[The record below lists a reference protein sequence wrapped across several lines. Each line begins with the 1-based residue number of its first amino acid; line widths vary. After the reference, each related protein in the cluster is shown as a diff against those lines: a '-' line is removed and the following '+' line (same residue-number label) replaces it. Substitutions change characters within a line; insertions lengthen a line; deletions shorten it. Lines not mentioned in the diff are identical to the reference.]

1 MCIFCLNRL
10 CFGVLAATLN
20 NATAISPEHF
30 ETSTSWETVEYLTA
44 THTLRLPPSLSCV
57 NTLLDPSLTLT
68 PAMDASLRNA
78 KGLHDELGALQ
89 ANLLRRFT
97 NLVNLAE
104 VSPFSS
110 QPHLIFSLTLYGPG
124 QTRHSRRF
132 GSHAISNSSR
142 DSSSGVQTSSFL
154 LFPDEAEA
162 SSKPFSVWHRGLTSF
177 VFVFL
182 FPFWLDSRRRRCP
195 NHHSPNAR
203 DVAVW
208 TAQYAGRE

>member
-1 MCIFCLNRL
+1 MCIFCLDRL

-20 NATAISPEHF
+20 NATAITRDHF

-44 THTLRLPPSLSCV
+44 THTLRLPSSLSCV
-57 NTLLDPSLTLT
+57 NTLLDPSLTPT

-110 QPHLIFSLTLYGPG
+110 QPHLIFSLTLL
-124 QTRHSRRF
+124 RSR
-132 GSHAISNSSR
+132 SNMTPAAFRQSR
-142 DSSSGVQTSSFL
+142 NIKFKQRQQLWCANLFSFL
-154 LFPDEAEA
+154 LFP
-162 SSKPFSVWHRGLTSF
+162 FSR
-177 VFVFL
+177 
-182 FPFWLDSRRRRCP
+182 
-195 NHHSPNAR
+195 
-203 DVAVW
+203 
-208 TAQYAGRE
+208 

>member
-1 MCIFCLNRL
+1 MLRCLGNDLEQRD
-10 CFGVLAATLN
+10 
-20 NATAISPEHF
+20 F

-44 THTLRLPPSLSCV
+44 THTLRLPSSLSCV
-57 NTLLDPSLTLT
+57 NTPLDQYLTPT

-132 GSHAISNSSR
+132 GSHAISDSSR
-142 DSSSGVQTSSFL
+142 DSSSGVHFFFFSFF
-154 LFPDEAEA
+154 LFSDEAEA
-162 SSKPFSVWHRGLTSF
+162 SSKPVFTFPVWFRGLTRKTC
-177 VFVFL
+177 
-182 FPFWLDSRRRRCP
+182 FPFSFWLDSRRRRCP
-195 NHHSPNAR
+195 NHHSPNAG

>member
-1 MCIFCLNRL
+1 MCIFCLDRL

-20 NATAISPEHF
+20 NATAISREHF
-30 ETSTSWETVEYLTA
+30 ETSTSWKIIEYLTA
-44 THTLRLPPSLSCV
+44 THTLRLPSSLSCV
-57 NTLLDPSLTLT
+57 NTPLDQYLTPT

-142 DSSSGVQTSSFL
+142 DSSSGVHFFFL
-154 LFPDEAEA
+154 LFPDKAEA
-162 SSKPFSVWHRGLTSF
+162 SSKPFSVWHRGLTSLF
-177 VFVFL
+177 FSCL
-182 FPFWLDSRRRRCP
+182 FPF
-195 NHHSPNAR
+195 
-203 DVAVW
+203 
-208 TAQYAGRE
+208 G

>member
-20 NATAISPEHF
+20 NATAISREHF

-44 THTLRLPPSLSCV
+44 THTLRPPSSLSCV
-57 NTLLDPSLTLT
+57 NTPLDPSLTPT

-104 VSPFSS
+104 VSPFFIPASS
-110 QPHLIFSLTLYGPG
+110 DFLADTVRSRSNTTLAAFR
-124 QTRHSRRF
+124 QSRNIKFKQRRQLWC
-132 GSHAISNSSR
+132 AI
-142 DSSSGVQTSSFL
+142 
-154 LFPDEAEA
+154 LFPFSFFLFEPEA
-162 SSKPFSVWHRGLTSF
+162 SSKPFSVSHRGLTSF

-182 FPFWLDSRRRRCP
+182 FAFWLDSRRRRCP
-195 NHHSPNAR
+195 NHHSPNAG
-203 DVAVW
+203 DVAIW
-208 TAQYAGRE
+208 TAQYAG

>member
-1 MCIFCLNRL
+1 MCIFCLDRL

-20 NATAISPEHF
+20 NATAISREHF

-44 THTLRLPPSLSCV
+44 THTLRLPSSLSCV
-57 NTLLDPSLTLT
+57 NTPLDPSLTPT

-104 VSPFSS
+104 VSSFSS
-110 QPHLIFSLTLYGPG
+110 QPHLIFSLTHGPG

-142 DSSSGVQTSSFL
+142 DSSSGVRSF
-154 LFPDEAEA
+154 
-162 SSKPFSVWHRGLTSF
+162 
-177 VFVFL
+177 FL
-182 FPFWLDSRRRRCP
+182 FPFSF
-195 NHHSPNAR
+195 
-203 DVAVW
+203 
-208 TAQYAGRE
+208 

>member
-1 MCIFCLNRL
+1 MCIFCLDRL

-20 NATAISPEHF
+20 NATAITRDHF

-44 THTLRLPPSLSCV
+44 THTLRLPSSLSCV
-57 NTLLDPSLTLT
+57 NTLLDPSLTPT

-104 VSPFSS
+104 VSSFSS

-142 DSSSGVQTSSFL
+142 DSSSGVRTFFL
-154 LFPDEAEA
+154 
-162 SSKPFSVWHRGLTSF
+162 SPFSFCS
-177 VFVFL
+177 
-182 FPFWLDSRRRRCP
+182 
-195 NHHSPNAR
+195 
-203 DVAVW
+203 
-208 TAQYAGRE
+208 

>member
-1 MCIFCLNRL
+1 MCIFCLDRL

-20 NATAISPEHF
+20 NATAITRDHF

-44 THTLRLPPSLSCV
+44 THTLRLPSSLSCV
-57 NTLLDPSLTLT
+57 NTLLDPSLTPT

-104 VSPFSS
+104 VSHFSF
-110 QPHLIFSLTLYGPG
+110 QPHLIFSLTHGPG

-142 DSSSGVQTSSFL
+142 DGSSGVQTSSFL
-154 LFPDEAEA
+154 LFP
-162 SSKPFSVWHRGLTSF
+162 FSF
-177 VFVFL
+177 
-182 FPFWLDSRRRRCP
+182 
-195 NHHSPNAR
+195 
-203 DVAVW
+203 
-208 TAQYAGRE
+208 

>member
-1 MCIFCLNRL
+1 MCIFCLDRL

-20 NATAISPEHF
+20 NATAITRDHI

-57 NTLLDPSLTLT
+57 NTPLDPSLTPT

-104 VSPFSS
+104 VSLFSS
-110 QPHLIFSLTLYGPG
+110 QPHLIFLLTLYGPG

-142 DSSSGVQTSSFL
+142 DSSSGVQFSFFFSRSSFL
-154 LFPDEAEA
+154 
-162 SSKPFSVWHRGLTSF
+162 KPIFALPVSFCALTS
-177 VFVFL
+177 
-182 FPFWLDSRRRRCP
+182 
-195 NHHSPNAR
+195 
-203 DVAVW
+203 
-208 TAQYAGRE
+208 

>member
-1 MCIFCLNRL
+1 MFKYSIIVAMTTPCPSSVLTVCASMSWQRL
-10 CFGVLAATLN
+10 RTTRLPSREITLRHPLHGKQL
-20 NATAISPEHF
+20 S
-30 ETSTSWETVEYLTA
+30 TA
-44 THTLRLPPSLSCV
+44 THTLRLPSSLSCV
-57 NTLLDPSLTLT
+57 NTPLDQSLTPT

-142 DSSSGVQTSSFL
+142 DSSSGVQFSFFFSRSSFL
-154 LFPDEAEA
+154 
-162 SSKPFSVWHRGLTSF
+162 KPIFALPVSFCGLTS
-177 VFVFL
+177 
-182 FPFWLDSRRRRCP
+182 
-195 NHHSPNAR
+195 
-203 DVAVW
+203 
-208 TAQYAGRE
+208 

>member
-1 MCIFCLNRL
+1 MCIFCLDRL

-20 NATAISPEHF
+20 NATAITRDHF

-44 THTLRLPPSLSCV
+44 THTLRLPSSLSCV
-57 NTLLDPSLTLT
+57 NTPLDQSLTPT

-110 QPHLIFSLTLYGPG
+110 QPHMIFSLTHGPG

-142 DSSSGVQTSSFL
+142 DSSSGVHFFFL
-154 LFPDEAEA
+154 LFPFEAEA

-195 NHHSPNAR
+195 NHHSPNAG